1 MRKAI
6 RRSRAAAAT
15 EALELLATL
24 AAKGAYALA
33 PGSVEPARDTCPVFS
48 SRTCSEPAAHATRA
62 AMSHAL
68 QNGWLE
74 PDATGTRIVLG
85 QAGQRVLRAARR
97 KAALQAKP
105 GRPRTRAAQSR
116 APVEEVEG
124 PLAWLRKRRDR
135 LGKPFMSEAQIS
147 AAERLASDFWRGG
160 MSPRV
165 TANWSAAAPAA
176 RTRRATPGVGVEMS
190 DAMLVARQRFFSALD
205 AVGPE
210 LSRILVHVCCHEV
223 GLEEIEEAAG
233 WPQRTARVVLD
244 LGLTQLARH
253 YGLLAPERPIAGRLR
268 HWGEADY
275 RPSLAGWR

>member
-6 RRSRAAAAT
+6 RRSRAAVAS
-15 EALELLATL
+15 EALGLLTVL
-24 AAKGAYALA
+24 AGKGAYALA
-33 PGSVEPARDTCPVFS
+33 PNSAEPGRDTCAVFS
-48 SRTCSEPAAHATRA
+48 SRTGSEPAASATRA
-62 AMSHAL
+62 AMAHAL

-74 PDATGTRIVLG
+74 LDKTGTRIVLA

-97 KAALQAKP
+97 KAAVQA
-105 GRPRTRAAQSR
+105 GVARSADRPAVSVQ
-116 APVEEVEG
+116 EVEG

-135 LGKPFMSEAQIS
+135 LGKPFMSEPQIS

-160 MSPRV
+160 LSPRV

-176 RTRRATPGVGVEMS
+176 RTRRGAPGVGVEMS
-190 DAMLVARQRFFSALD
+190 DGILLARQRFVAALD

-233 WPQRTARVVLD
+233 WPPRTARVVLD

-253 YGLLAPERPIAGRLR
+253 YGLLAPERQTSGRLR

-275 RPSLAGWR
+275 RPNLAAWR

>member
-6 RRSRAAAAT
+6 RRSRAAVAS
-15 EALELLATL
+15 EASGLLTAL
-24 AAKGAYALA
+24 AAKGAYALP
-33 PGSVEPARDTCPVFS
+33 PGAAEPGRDTCSLFS
-48 SRTCSEPAAHATRA
+48 SRAGSEPVAHATRA

-74 PDATGTRIVLG
+74 LDNTGARIVLAP
-85 QAGQRVLRAARR
+85 AGQRVVRAARR
-97 KAALQAKP
+97 KAALQAKA
-105 GRPRTRAAQSR
+105 GRSRGRRAVPAQ
-116 APVEEVEG
+116 EVEG

-176 RTRRATPGVGVEMS
+176 RTPRATPGVGIEMS
-190 DAMLVARQRFFSALD
+190 DVILLARQRFFAALD

-210 LSRILVHVCCHEV
+210 LSRMLVHVCCHEV

-233 WPQRTARVVLD
+233 WPPRTARVVLD

-253 YGLLAPERPIAGRLR
+253 YGLLAPERPISGRLR
-268 HWGEADY
+268 HWGDADY